1 MRATITLPL
10 ETLKSIIE
18 RAREYELVDDEFDDD
33 DLDEDDEDDEGDD
46 DDSAGDVDDDDEPDE
61 TLHVANDDDSDDD
74 EGEDD
79 DDEEEGGD
87 EDEAF
92 EDVLEGLTSEEL
104 AELLALSWVGEGDY
118 ANWDDAIGAA
128 RALKQDD
135 IILQLAENPTLS
147 DAIERGLGALG
158 YEISDD

>member
-18 RAREYELVDDEFDDD
+18 RAREYELVDDEEFDDD
-33 DLDEDDEDDEGDD
+33 DLDDDDDEGDD
-46 DDSAGDVDDDDEPDE
+46 DDSGDDIDDDDESDE
-61 TLHVANDDDSDDD
+61 TLHVANDDDGDDD
-74 EGEDD
+74 EAEDD
-79 DDEEEGGD
+79 DDEEESD
-87 EDEAF
+87 EEDEAF

-147 DAIERGLGALG
+147 DAIERGLGAIG